1 MLAEHAAGVDRIR
14 CRREQ
19 TANDV
24 SQPAAP
30 FATAV
35 NRTGRLDLGDSG
47 LTKTGSLTTL
57 EAPASVDCH
66 GIWDTMKKNLLVAAL
81 LSTVAVASFAQ
92 PPVDKRD
99 KAVNKTPKHEKVM
112 KDAPKN
118 ENP

>member
-1 MLAEHAAGVDRIR
+1 
-14 CRREQ
+14 
-19 TANDV
+19 
-24 SQPAAP
+24 
-30 FATAV
+30 
-35 NRTGRLDLGDSG
+35 
-47 LTKTGSLTTL
+47 
-57 EAPASVDCH
+57 
-66 GIWDTMKKNLLVAAL
+66 MKKNLLVAAL